1 MVERTYGVR
10 QSDFEALTSITPGS
24 YFGFFYNGYNY
35 KITYANFISGLGVTG
50 TIEQDGD
57 VTGTPVLDVQGTV
70 NYIRNLEA
78 GAGVSI
84 NVSVENGI
92 AIAHNFTVD
101 SVGEP
106 LIQDA
111 GDPSPTV
118 VSIEAGTGI
127 SVATVGTRVVIT
139 SSQEESYGTVTMQGN
154 STATVITATATPV
167 VAAGTFTVG
176 DVSGYSGTTAG
187 RLTHTTISGRHI
199 VNALVTLD
207 VAAGTNHKLSI
218 YIALNG
224 VVIAASKMSDTV
236 SSGLP
241 RSIATFTNVILA
253 TNDYVEIFVR
263 NESTTDDITVIN
275 AVLSAL

>member
-1 MVERTYGVR
+1 MVERADGIR
-10 QSDFEALTSITPGS
+10 QSNFTVQTSMVAGS
-24 YFGFFYNGYNY
+24 SLGFFANGYNY
-35 KITYANFISGLGVTG
+35 QITYANFLNGLGVTG
-50 TIEQDGD
+50 SIAQDGA

-78 GAGVSI
+78 GSGI
-84 NVSVENGI
+84 LLNVSADNGI
-92 AIAHNFTVD
+92 EIAHNFTVD

-106 LIQDA
+106 LIQNA
-111 GDPSPTV
+111 GAASPTV
-118 VSIEAGTGI
+118 VSLEGGTGVT
-127 SVATVGTRVVIT
+127 VATVGSRVVIT

-154 STATVITATATPV
+154 ATATVIAATATPV

-176 DVSGYSGTTAG
+176 DVSEYSGSTAG
-187 RLTHTTISGRHI
+187 RLTHTGESGRHI
-199 VNALVTLD
+199 VNAIATLD
-207 VAAGTNHKLSI
+207 VAAGTNHLLSM
-218 YIALNG
+218 YIAKNG
-224 VVIAASKMSDTV
+224 TVIASTKMSDTV

-241 RSIATFTNVILA
+241 RSLATFTNLILA